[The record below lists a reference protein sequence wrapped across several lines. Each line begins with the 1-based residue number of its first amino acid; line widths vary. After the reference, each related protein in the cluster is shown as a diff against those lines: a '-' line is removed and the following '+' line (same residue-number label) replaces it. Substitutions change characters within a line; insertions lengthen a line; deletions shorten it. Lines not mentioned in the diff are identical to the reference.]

1 MKKFL
6 AILAT
11 AVINTPVLFGGG
23 HVNIPI
29 DHLVDGMPVVFMVTG
44 QKITPQQH
52 SEFKAAIDEWYASD
66 CFLSQQHS
74 VDIVVDADGAVTHVV
89 RWATKEAFLRDQGI
103 QCKEFDD
110 MFGKI
115 AQIGGADL
123 KMSATTSIAPSPR

>member
-1 MKKFL
+1 M
-6 AILAT
+6 
-11 AVINTPVLFGGG
+11 LFAGA

-52 SEFKAAIDEWYASD
+52 SEFKAVIDEWYASD

-89 RWATKEAFLRDQGI
+89 RWATKEAFLRDRGI
-103 QCKEFDD
+103 QCKEMDATFR
-110 MFGKI
+110 KI
-115 AQIGGADL
+115 TQIGGADL

>member
-1 MKKFL
+1 MKKCL
-6 AILAT
+6 AVLA
-11 AVINTPVLFGGG
+11 AAIINTPALFAGA

-29 DHLVDGMPVVFMVTG
+29 DHLVDGMPVIFMVTG

-52 SEFKAAIDEWYASD
+52 SEFKTAVDEWYASD
-66 CFLSQQHS
+66 CFMSQQHS
-74 VDIVVDADGAVTHVV
+74 VDIVVDADGSVTHVV

-103 QCKEFDD
+103 QCEVFES

>member
-1 MKKFL
+1 MKKFPAKL
-6 AILAT
+6 AAAI
-11 AVINTPVLFGGG
+11 INTPVLFAGG
-23 HVNIPI
+23 HVNIRI
-29 DHLVDGMPVVFMVTG
+29 DHLVDGMPVVVIVTG
-44 QKITPQQH
+44 QKITLQQH

-103 QCKEFDD
+103 QCKEMDATFR
-110 MFGKI
+110 KI

>member
-6 AILAT
+6 AILT
-11 AVINTPVLFGGG
+11 AAIVNTPVLFAGG

-52 SEFKAAIDEWYASD
+52 SEFKAVIDEWYASD
-66 CFLSQQHS
+66 CFMSQQHS
-74 VDIVVDADGAVTHVV
+74 VDVVVDADGAVTHVV
-89 RWATKEAFLRDQGI
+89 RWATKEAFLRDRGI
-103 QCKEFDD
+103 QCKEMDATFR
-110 MFGKI
+110 KI

>member
-6 AILAT
+6 AKLA
-11 AVINTPVLFGGG
+11 AAIINTPVLFAGG

-29 DHLVDGMPVVFMVTG
+29 DHLVGGMPVVVVVTG

-74 VDIVVDADGAVTHVV
+74 VDVVVDGDGAVTHVV
-89 RWATKEAFLRDQGI
+89 RWATKEAYLRDRGI
-103 QCKEFDD
+103 QCKEFDAT
-110 MFGKI
+110 FRKI

>member
-6 AILAT
+6 AILA
-11 AVINTPVLFGGG
+11 AAIINTPLLFAGA
-23 HVNIPI
+23 HVNITI
-29 DHLVDGMPVVFMVTG
+29 DHLVNGMPVVFMVTE

-52 SEFKAAIDEWYASD
+52 SEFKTVIDEWYASD

-89 RWATKEAFLRDQGI
+89 RWATKEAFLRDRGI
-103 QCKEFDD
+103 QCKEFDAT
-110 MFGKI
+110 FRKI

>member
-6 AILAT
+6 AILA
-11 AVINTPVLFGGG
+11 AAIINTPVLFAGA

-52 SEFKAAIDEWYASD
+52 SEFKAGIDEWYASD
-66 CFLSQQHS
+66 CFLSHQHS
-74 VDIVVDADGAVTHVV
+74 DDIVVDADGAVTHVV
-89 RWATKEAFLRDQGI
+89 RWATKEAYLRHRGI
-103 QCKEFDD
+103 QCKEFDAT
-110 MFGKI
+110 FRKI

>member
-6 AILAT
+6 AILAV
-11 AVINTPVLFGGG
+11 AIINTPVLFAGA

-52 SEFKAAIDEWYASD
+52 SEFKAVIDEWYASD

-89 RWATKEAFLRDQGI
+89 RWATKEAFLRDRGI
-103 QCKEFDD
+103 QCKEMDATFR
-110 MFGKI
+110 KI
-115 AQIGGADL
+115 TQIGGADL

>member
-1 MKKFL
+1 M
-6 AILAT
+6 
-11 AVINTPVLFGGG
+11 LFAGG

-29 DHLVDGMPVVFMVTG
+29 DHLVDGMPVVVIVTG

-52 SEFKAAIDEWYASD
+52 SEFKAAIDEWYALD

-89 RWATKEAFLRDQGI
+89 RWATKEAYLRDRGI
-103 QCKEFDD
+103 QCKEFDAT
-110 MFGKI
+110 FRKI

>member
-1 MKKFL
+1 MSISPLIILWMECLLSSWSLDKKSPH
-6 AILAT
+6 
-11 AVINTPVLFGGG
+11 NSTPSSR
-23 HVNIPI
+23 
-29 DHLVDGMPVVFMVTG
+29 PV
-44 QKITPQQH
+44 
-52 SEFKAAIDEWYASD
+52 IDEWYASD

-103 QCKEFDD
+103 QCKEFDA

>member
-6 AILAT
+6 AKLA
-11 AVINTPVLFGGG
+11 AAIINTPVLFAGG
-23 HVNIPI
+23 HFNIPI
-29 DHLVDGMPVVFMVTG
+29 DHLVDGMPVVVVVTG

-52 SEFKAAIDEWYASD
+52 SEFKAAIDEWYALD

-103 QCKEFDD
+103 QCKEFDA
-110 MFGKI
+110 MVGKI
-115 AQIGGADL
+115 AQIGGTEYISIT
-123 KMSATTSIAPSPR
+123 SASSLS

>member
-6 AILAT
+6 AILA
-11 AVINTPVLFGGG
+11 AAIINTPVLFAGG

-29 DHLVDGMPVVFMVTG
+29 DHLVDGMPVVLMVTG

-52 SEFKAAIDEWYASD
+52 SEFKAAIDEWYVSD

-103 QCKEFDD
+103 QCKEFDA

>member
-6 AILAT
+6 AIFA
-11 AVINTPVLFGGG
+11 AAIINTPVLFAGA

-52 SEFKAAIDEWYASD
+52 SEFKAVIDEWYASD

-89 RWATKEAFLRDQGI
+89 RWATKEAYLRDRGI
-103 QCKEFDD
+103 QCKEFDAT
-110 MFGKI
+110 FRKI
-115 AQIGGADL
+115 AQIGGTEYISIT
-123 KMSATTSIAPSPR
+123 SASYLS

>member
-1 MKKFL
+1 MNK
-6 AILAT
+6 ILAKL
-11 AVINTPVLFGGG
+11 AAAIINTPVLFAGA

-29 DHLVDGMPVVFMVTG
+29 DHLVGGMPVVVVVTG

-52 SEFKAAIDEWYASD
+52 SEFKAAIDEWYAD

-103 QCKEFDD
+103 QCKEFDA
-110 MFGKI
+110 MVGKI
-115 AQIGGADL
+115 AQIGGTEYISII
-123 KMSATTSIAPSPR
+123 SARCLS